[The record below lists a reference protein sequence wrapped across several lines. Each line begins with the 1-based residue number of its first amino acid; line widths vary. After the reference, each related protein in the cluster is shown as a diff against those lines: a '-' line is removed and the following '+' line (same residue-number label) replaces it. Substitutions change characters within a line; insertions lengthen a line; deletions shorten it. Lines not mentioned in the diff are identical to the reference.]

1 MKRNYC
7 QPVEGRTCHRQIRAM
22 HNPKSYKCTV
32 CGAEIADLPMPV
44 LQHQLSHVE
53 RLGRAVGRAEPD
65 APTAEDQHE
74 RP

>member
-1 MKRNYC
+1 
-7 QPVEGRTCHRQIRAM
+7 M

-65 APTAEDQHE
+65 APTAEDQQ
-74 RP
+74 RQP